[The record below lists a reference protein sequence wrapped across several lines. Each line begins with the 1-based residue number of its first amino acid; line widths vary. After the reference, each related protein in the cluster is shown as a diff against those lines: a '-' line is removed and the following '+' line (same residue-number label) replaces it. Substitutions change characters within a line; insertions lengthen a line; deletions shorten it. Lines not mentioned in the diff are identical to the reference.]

1 MCALHDASSLCVSFK
16 NCKKAWVDVQGIYGG
31 GGEKRGIRR
40 EASGEEVESFIE
52 EPNNKNRQK
61 NEK

>member
-1 MCALHDASSLCVSFK
+1 MAVAVRREVL
-16 NCKKAWVDVQGIYGG
+16 
-31 GGEKRGIRR
+31 R